1 MNFNKNKHKMYEFEI
16 RNIGGSDVYYKRKIG
31 DKFWLFSTKEEFEL
45 NKNIME
51 KKYSESDIEKGA
63 DIEMEHAVTI
73 KKFMRNGVTVREVAR
88 AIAIDHLEESPT
100 YYEDLKEEYA
110 RGGSVKKENLARI
123 HCHNPK
129 CNWSWKVKDGGD
141 DLYICHKCYT
151 DNEKFYVKG
160 GSLENDFEIEENEDG
175 DRITISL
182 KGIGEVILVQT
193 SPQYEFIED
202 IDEDTLEE
210 LNVSEYDMIGK
221 IEHLEVNDKFKGK
234 GYAKSL
240 MNKAIEIAEEY
251 GWMPLYLNASPM
263 GSKRYGLNIEDLT
276 GFYETFGFKVFLEQG
291 NNNLMLLNEKE
302 NFSKGGLSVDY
313 SFYSGRG
320 RRRGDEK
327 KPEIFFIISNS
338 IVGDLKLGN
347 VFATSIENE
356 YETKTFLDVFHS
368 YKDCNNK
375 LFEYLSSKESEYL
388 LEKPNSDFIIEEMT
402 YDGKSMNEDGSPL
415 INKKTVYKIS
425 AKKVKELK
433 SKYRFKDGG
442 DTNENFLKGGLIAPN
457 GEPSN
462 LTPKQYKLVRSKEFI
477 SWFGD
482 WENYPKNSSKVI
494 DKNGEPLVCYH
505 GTDNEFYEFDINK
518 QRIGWLGKGFYFSE
532 NKIEAKD
539 YGKRL
544 LKVFLNIKNP
554 FIIQGDIPNEDG
566 TVKWALNREGQISE
580 RYSEV
585 NASDISTTLKKFNN
599 DGIIEGSMISCFY
612 PNQIKLADG
621 TNTTFDSDN
630 PDIRFDDGGRINK
643 DFKYSLT
650 FGGITIYTNTEQEYV
665 GKKYS
670 PFESKG
676 SFKASVRKIDLENI
690 AIESEQLKNFNF
702 QWGVDDWKSISQKLK
717 NKGIN
722 KLELYLT
729 SGIIKNYELKIL
741 SDLENPDIR
750 FEDGGEVEDLIS
762 QGIVELKMFATK
774 PEHAK
779 EYGLDSINPL
789 YVQSLYVNENDR
801 LKGVGNKVLKYIDD
815 YAIKKGHDVVF
826 GHITQ
831 NAKFTKDLTETD
843 SSDIDLIK
851 SFLRKN
857 GYETIE
863 SNNDFY
869 KIIAKSNSEISFDNG
884 GEIADDK
891 LVALHNISAG
901 QIISANELG
910 GLVTPSIAILKAGQK
925 FTDFGDIT
933 LIPNKE
939 LINPKNSS
947 IKVFAGDVY
956 SPTVPRKLFNFD
968 KKKLDKESI
977 RIVHKSYTYDEGKY
991 VYHIIQNLLSDY
1003 NEFYKDLGR
1012 MSYEELVK
1020 YYFDK
1025 FYLAY
1030 LVDQDIK
1037 IPIPTKDKANYLWN
1051 NFDFT
1056 LNSEQKNRFKPI
1068 LDRYLKERNEKSRS
1082 DIDEKIKS
1090 DVYDLF
1096 VEVKNNELEKIK
1108 QEENEEYYNF
1118 LKERLNETFEKEVG
1132 TRYKWY
1138 EHYFNKLLDAVGS
1151 KKVLDEKKLKENIDK
1166 YFTKS
1171 KKEDYKNWLENF
1183 IYQFLGSEYFLQGNK
1198 KLDYNLDNLVDATT
1212 GKLVGAEKNLTFG
1225 VNQAKSFA
1233 TKQLKSLD
1241 EIKNKSNILITKE
1254 EMNVVD
1260 ESNKEKFNELRDA
1273 LTYEFNDTWS
1283 SLDSLGKALADYYKG
1298 SSVESALRKND
1309 YKAPNDYQKD
1319 LFLKIAEEIKNSPVD
1334 YFEAKLQRAV
1344 KLNEFDYAIVP
1355 FDTDKK
1361 VLEILKSNGIK
1372 IKKYKT
1378 KEERVNETNS
1388 IVFKDKKLTFKEG
1401 GMINEN
1407 KNTIFVN
1414 SKEGK
1419 IPVKLE
1425 RYWQDDTELVPIKEL
1440 IEIREFNRLE
1450 RPKYNLDDSK
1460 SNINTLESIILKEGI
1475 TEPLIIEY
1483 SLEDNAVLLI
1493 EGNHRLNVAINLGF
1507 DYFPARVVLRRRE
1520 FPSHQQDKAKKV
1532 KGVKPDEYG
1541 YVRSNLKPSQV
1552 GIKGTVK
1559 AFEQGGIIEG
1569 QLHSECNPETGCGE
1583 KFDVGGVGHIIE
1595 AERDEAVIVSKA
1607 FEDNN
1612 EYEIKGSPSEIASAL
1627 NVIGG
1632 GKNFDSGAV
1641 IKKEDGEQIKVSEI
1655 KEEAKNTDV
1664 ESIDPS
1670 SIIINRRSMY
1680 DDNEYVAEGTPKQI
1694 ASQINNLNNNG
1705 VKITDGG
1712 SIKKA

>member
-100 YYEDLKEEYA
+100 YYKDLKEEYA

-210 LNVSEYDMIGK
+210 LNVSEHDMIGK

-302 NFSKGGLSVDY
+302 NFSKGGL
-313 SFYSGRG
+313 
-320 RRRGDEK
+320 
-327 KPEIFFIISNS
+327 
-338 IVGDLKLGN
+338 
-347 VFATSIENE
+347 
-356 YETKTFLDVFHS
+356 
-368 YKDCNNK
+368 
-375 LFEYLSSKESEYL
+375 
-388 LEKPNSDFIIEEMT
+388 
-402 YDGKSMNEDGSPL
+402 
-415 INKKTVYKIS
+415 
-425 AKKVKELK
+425 
-433 SKYRFKDGG
+433 
-442 DTNENFLKGGLIAPN
+442 IAPN
-457 GEPSN
+457 GKPSN
-462 LTPKQYKLVRSKEFI
+462 LTPEQYKLVRTPEFKA
-477 SWFGD
+477 WFGD
-482 WENYPKNSSKVI
+482 WENDPANASKVV
-494 DKNGEPLVCYH
+494 DENGEPLVCYH
-505 GTDNEFYEFDINK
+505 QSDSEKIDVFKPKSNKNKVNDFFFFSTTEQSFLQRKHTYKFFLSPKKTFSTHSEELITKNEYGKDIGLNRIKRISDKELNELSSIIYKNQNIIIEEWKKKNTDSIEDVIDYLK
-518 QRIGWLGKGFYFSE
+518 SE
-532 NKIEAKD
+532 NKPSDNLSAIID
-539 YGKRL
+539 
-544 LKVFLNIKNP
+544 FIKNWNDSWSVLEQDL
-554 FIIQGDIPNEDG
+554 IINYIIENGYDSLITKEEGITNI
-566 TVKWALNREGQISE
+566 ALN
-580 RYSEV
+580 
-585 NASDISTTLKKFNN
+585 N
-599 DGIIEGSMISCFY
+599 

-621 TNTTFDSDN
+621 TNTTFDGSN
-630 PDIRFDDGGRINK
+630 PDIRFDG
-643 DFKYSLT
+643 
-650 FGGITIYTNTEQEYV
+650 
-665 GKKYS
+665 
-670 PFESKG
+670 
-676 SFKASVRKIDLENI
+676 
-690 AIESEQLKNFNF
+690 
-702 QWGVDDWKSISQKLK
+702 
-717 NKGIN
+717 
-722 KLELYLT
+722 
-729 SGIIKNYELKIL
+729 
-741 SDLENPDIR
+741 
-750 FEDGGEVEDLIS
+750 GGEVEDLIS
-762 QGIVELKMFATK
+762 QGIVELKMFTTK

-831 NAKFTKDLTETD
+831 NAKFTKDLIETD

-884 GEIADDK
+884 GEIADNK

-968 KKKLDKESI
+968 KKKLDKESL
-977 RIVHKSYTYDEGKY
+977 RIINKSYTYDEGKY
-991 VYHIIQNLLSDY
+991 VYHIILNLLSDY
-1003 NEFYKDLGR
+1003 SEFYKDLGR

-1096 VEVKNNELEKIK
+1096 IEVKNNELEKIK

-1233 TKQLKSLD
+1233 TNQLKSLD

-1612 EYEIKGSPSEIASAL
+1612 KYEIKGSPSEIASAL

>member
-45 NKNIME
+45 NKNMME

-141 DLYICHKCYT
+141 DLYICHKCFT
-151 DNEKFYVKG
+151 DNEKYYEKG
-160 GSLENDFEIEENEDG
+160 G
-175 DRITISL
+175 
-182 KGIGEVILVQT
+182 
-193 SPQYEFIED
+193 
-202 IDEDTLEE
+202 
-210 LNVSEYDMIGK
+210 
-221 IEHLEVNDKFKGK
+221 
-234 GYAKSL
+234 
-240 MNKAIEIAEEY
+240 
-251 GWMPLYLNASPM
+251 
-263 GSKRYGLNIEDLT
+263 
-276 GFYETFGFKVFLEQG
+276 
-291 NNNLMLLNEKE
+291 
-302 NFSKGGLSVDY
+302 SVDY

-320 RRRGDEK
+320 RRNGDNK

-415 INKKTVYKIS
+415 INKKTVFKIS

-442 DTNENFLKGGLIAPN
+442 DTNENFSKGGLIAPN
-457 GEPSN
+457 GKPSN
-462 LTPKQYKLVRSKEFI
+462 LTPEQYKLVRTTEFKA
-477 SWFGD
+477 WFGD
-482 WENYPKNSSKVI
+482 WENDPANASKVV
-494 DKNGEPLVCYH
+494 DENGEPLVCYH
-505 GTDNEFYEFDINK
+505 QSDSEKIDVFKPKSNKNKVNDFFFFSTTEQSFLQRKHTYKFFLSPKKTFSTHSEELITKNEYGKDIGLNRIKRISDKELNELSSIIYKNQNIIIEEWKKKNTDSIEDVIDYLK
-518 QRIGWLGKGFYFSE
+518 SE
-532 NKIEAKD
+532 NKPSDNLSAIID
-539 YGKRL
+539 
-544 LKVFLNIKNP
+544 FIKNWNDSWSVLEQDLIINYIIENGYDS
-554 FIIQGDIPNEDG
+554 FITKEEGITNI
-566 TVKWALNREGQISE
+566 ALN
-580 RYSEV
+580 
-585 NASDISTTLKKFNN
+585 N
-599 DGIIEGSMISCFY
+599 

-621 TNTTFDSDN
+621 TNTTFDGSN
-630 PDIRFDDGGRINK
+630 PDIRFDG
-643 DFKYSLT
+643 
-650 FGGITIYTNTEQEYV
+650 
-665 GKKYS
+665 
-670 PFESKG
+670 
-676 SFKASVRKIDLENI
+676 
-690 AIESEQLKNFNF
+690 
-702 QWGVDDWKSISQKLK
+702 
-717 NKGIN
+717 
-722 KLELYLT
+722 
-729 SGIIKNYELKIL
+729 
-741 SDLENPDIR
+741 
-750 FEDGGEVEDLIS
+750 GGEVEDLIS

-831 NAKFTKDLTETD
+831 NAKFTKDLIETD

-884 GEIADDK
+884 GEIADNK

-968 KKKLDKESI
+968 KKKLDKESL
-977 RIVHKSYTYDEGKY
+977 RIINKSYTYDEGKY
-991 VYHIIQNLLSDY
+991 VYHIILNLLSDY
-1003 NEFYKDLGR
+1003 SEFYKDLGR
-1012 MSYEELVK
+1012 MSYEELVE

-1025 FYLAY
+1025 FHLAY

-1037 IPIPTKDKANYLWN
+1037 IPVPTKDKANYLWN

-1056 LNSEQKNRFKPI
+1056 LNSEQKNRFKPV
-1068 LDRYLKERNEKSRS
+1068 LDRFRKEMNEKSYS

-1096 VEVKNNELEKIK
+1096 IEVKNNKLEELKSK
-1108 QEENEEYYNF
+1108 RDEEYYND
-1118 LKERLNETFEKEVG
+1118 LKERINSRFEQEVG
-1132 TRYKWY
+1132 TRFNWYDPYFYK
-1138 EHYFNKLLDAVGS
+1138 LSDAVNS
-1151 KKVLDEKKLKENIDK
+1151 KKELDEKKLKENIDK

-1212 GKLVGAEKNLTFG
+1212 GKLVGAEKNITFG
-1225 VNQAKSFA
+1225 VNQAKSFS

-1241 EIKNKSNILITKE
+1241 EIKNKSNVLITKE

-1260 ESNKEKFNELRDA
+1260 ESNKEKFIKLRDA
-1273 LTYEFNDTWS
+1273 LDYEYSNTWGG
-1283 SLDSLGKALADYYKG
+1283 LDSLGKALADYYKG

-1612 EYEIKGSPSEIASAL
+1612 KYEIKGSPSEIASAL

-1632 GKNFDSGAV
+1632 GKNFDSGAI
-1641 IKKEDGEQIKVSEI
+1641 IKTEEGKEIKVSEI

>member
-31 DKFWLFSTKEEFEL
+31 DKFWLFSTKEEFEQ
-45 NKNIME
+45 KIDIMD
-51 KKYSESDIEKGA
+51 KGYTQSDIEKGA
-63 DIEMEHAVTI
+63 KIELEHEKTI
-73 KKFMRNGVTVREVAR
+73 QNFMKNGTNVNDVAK
-88 AIAIDHLEESPT
+88 AIAIDHLEENPNA
-100 YYEDLKEEYA
+100 YPNEDIISMNVPLYIRTLELAREDIKSDADLHKFVEKVIKASKKEGYLSMNDYDSFFEDTTKKDIFKA
-110 RGGSVKKENLARI
+110 ENGGSLKKENSERI
-123 HCHNPK
+123 YCLNPK
-129 CNWSWKVKDGGD
+129 CDWNWSIESGGD
-141 DLYICHKCYT
+141 YLYVCHKCHT
-151 DNEKFYVKG
+151 NNEKYYKKG
-160 GSLENDFEIEENEDG
+160 GSI
-175 DRITISL
+175 
-182 KGIGEVILVQT
+182 
-193 SPQYEFIED
+193 
-202 IDEDTLEE
+202 
-210 LNVSEYDMIGK
+210 
-221 IEHLEVNDKFKGK
+221 
-234 GYAKSL
+234 
-240 MNKAIEIAEEY
+240 
-251 GWMPLYLNASPM
+251 
-263 GSKRYGLNIEDLT
+263 
-276 GFYETFGFKVFLEQG
+276 
-291 NNNLMLLNEKE
+291 
-302 NFSKGGLSVDY
+302 
-313 SFYSGRG
+313 
-320 RRRGDEK
+320 
-327 KPEIFFIISNS
+327 
-338 IVGDLKLGN
+338 
-347 VFATSIENE
+347 
-356 YETKTFLDVFHS
+356 
-368 YKDCNNK
+368 
-375 LFEYLSSKESEYL
+375 
-388 LEKPNSDFIIEEMT
+388 
-402 YDGKSMNEDGSPL
+402 
-415 INKKTVYKIS
+415 
-425 AKKVKELK
+425 
-433 SKYRFKDGG
+433 
-442 DTNENFLKGGLIAPN
+442 LIAPN
-457 GEPSN
+457 GETSN
-462 LTPKQYKLVRSKEFI
+462 LTPKQYKMVRTPEFKA
-477 SWFGD
+477 WFGD
-482 WENYPKNSSKVI
+482 WENDPKNSSKVI

-505 GTDNEFYEFDINK
+505 GSNNPNVNIFDSEK
-518 QRIGWLGKGFYFSE
+518 SGSVQYSDWGKGIYFTPSKSTADYYSNEALKKIDSE
-532 NKIEAKD
+532 YN
-539 YGKRL
+539 RL
-544 LKVFLNIKNP
+544 YEVYEKTQDFVDLKAFQNRGRELTLNEKTIVYSVFLNIKNP
-554 FIIQGDIPNEDG
+554 LIEPTSGMNDPF
-566 TVKWALNREGQISE
+566 LSE
-580 RYSEV
+580 QAIAY
-585 NASDISTTLKKFNN
+585 NK
-599 DGIIEGSMISCFY
+599 DGIFIMNNMNFWSYDEIIAFES
-612 PNQIKLADG
+612 NQIKLADG
-621 TNTTFDSDN
+621 TNTTFDSN
-630 PDIRFDDGGRINK
+630 NSDIRFDDGGRINK

-750 FEDGGEVEDLIS
+750 FEDGGNVEDLIS
-762 QGIVELKMFATK
+762 KGVIELKMFATK

-789 YVQSLYVNENDR
+789 FVQSLYVNENDR

-831 NAKFTKDLTETD
+831 NAKFTKKLTETD

-857 GYETIE
+857 GYGTIE

-884 GEIADDK
+884 GEISDDK

-968 KKKLDKESI
+968 KKKLDKESL
-977 RIVHKSYTYDEGKY
+977 RIINKSYTYDEGKY

-1003 NEFYKDLGR
+1003 SEFYKDLGR
-1012 MSYEELVK
+1012 MSYEELVE

-1037 IPIPTKDKANYLWN
+1037 IPIPTKDKPNYLWN

-1056 LNSEQKNRFKPI
+1056 LNSEQKNRFKPV
-1068 LDRYLKERNEKSRS
+1068 LDRFRKELNEKSSS
-1082 DIDEKIKS
+1082 DIDKKIKS

-1096 VEVKNNELEKIK
+1096 IEVKENKLEEIKK
-1108 QEENEEYYNF
+1108 QEKDEQTYDY
-1118 LKERLNETFEKEVG
+1118 LKERINSRFEEQVG
-1132 TRYKWY
+1132 TRFNWY
-1138 EHYFNKLLDAVGS
+1138 EPNFYKLLDSVNS
-1151 KKVLDEKKLKENIDK
+1151 KKELDEKKLKENIDK

-1212 GKLVGAEKNLTFG
+1212 GKLVGAEKNITFG

-1241 EIKNKSNILITKE
+1241 EIKNKSNVLITKE
-1254 EMNVVD
+1254 EMDNVD
-1260 ESNKEKFNELRDA
+1260 ELNREKFSKLNDA
-1273 LTYEFNDTWS
+1273 LTYEFNDTWG

-1309 YKAPNDYQKD
+1309 YKTPNNYQKD
-1319 LFLKIAEEIKNSPVD
+1319 LFIKIAEEIKNSPVD

-1612 EYEIKGSPSEIASAL
+1612 KYEIKGSPSEIASAL

-1632 GKNFDSGAV
+1632 GKNFDSGAI
-1641 IKKEDGEQIKVSEI
+1641 IKTEDGEQIKVSEI

>member
-1 MNFNKNKHKMYEFEI
+1 MNFNKNKHKIYEFEI

-45 NKNIME
+45 NKNIMD
-51 KKYSESDIEKGA
+51 KKYTESDIARGTE
-63 DIEMEHAVTI
+63 IEMEHSETLKKYI
-73 KKFMRNGVTVREVAR
+73 KEGVTVEEVVR
-88 AIAIDHLEESPT
+88 AIAIDHLEENPNSYPN
-100 YYEDLKEEYA
+100 EDIISMNEPLYIRTLELAREDIKSDADLHKFVEKVIKASKKEGYLSMNDYDSFFEDTTKKEIFKA
-110 RGGSVKKENLARI
+110 ENGGSLKKENSERI
-123 HCHNPK
+123 YCLNPK
-129 CNWSWKVKDGGD
+129 CDWNWSIESGGD
-141 DLYICHKCYT
+141 DLYVCHKCHT
-151 DNEKFYVKG
+151 DNEKYYKKG
-160 GSLENDFEIEENEDG
+160 GSI
-175 DRITISL
+175 
-182 KGIGEVILVQT
+182 
-193 SPQYEFIED
+193 
-202 IDEDTLEE
+202 
-210 LNVSEYDMIGK
+210 
-221 IEHLEVNDKFKGK
+221 
-234 GYAKSL
+234 
-240 MNKAIEIAEEY
+240 
-251 GWMPLYLNASPM
+251 
-263 GSKRYGLNIEDLT
+263 
-276 GFYETFGFKVFLEQG
+276 
-291 NNNLMLLNEKE
+291 
-302 NFSKGGLSVDY
+302 
-313 SFYSGRG
+313 
-320 RRRGDEK
+320 
-327 KPEIFFIISNS
+327 
-338 IVGDLKLGN
+338 
-347 VFATSIENE
+347 
-356 YETKTFLDVFHS
+356 
-368 YKDCNNK
+368 
-375 LFEYLSSKESEYL
+375 
-388 LEKPNSDFIIEEMT
+388 
-402 YDGKSMNEDGSPL
+402 
-415 INKKTVYKIS
+415 
-425 AKKVKELK
+425 
-433 SKYRFKDGG
+433 
-442 DTNENFLKGGLIAPN
+442 LIAPN

-462 LTPKQYKLVRSKEFI
+462 LTLKQYKMVRTPEFKA
-477 SWFGD
+477 WFGD
-482 WENYPKNSSKVI
+482 WENDPKNSSKVI
-494 DKNGEPLVCYH
+494 DENAEPLVVYH
-505 GTDNEFYEFDINK
+505 GTNAEFYVFEKSKRGSNTDNGIF
-518 QRIGWLGKGFYFSE
+518 GKGFYLSK
-532 NKIEAKD
+532 NLKTAQSYGAKIID
-539 YGKRL
+539 VYI
-544 LKVFLNIKNP
+544 NIINP
-554 FIIQGDIPNEDG
+554 FRVNDFKSKSEMAKNLGIDES
-566 TVKWALNREGQISE
+566 LLREGATGIS
-580 RYSEV
+580 
-585 NASDISTTLKKFNN
+585 ALQPFTGIFSDAIKENGYDGVITKF
-599 DGIIEGSMISCFY
+599 GEYVVFE

-621 TNTTFDSDN
+621 TNTTFDGNN
-630 PDIRFDDGGRINK
+630 PDIRFDG
-643 DFKYSLT
+643 
-650 FGGITIYTNTEQEYV
+650 
-665 GKKYS
+665 
-670 PFESKG
+670 
-676 SFKASVRKIDLENI
+676 
-690 AIESEQLKNFNF
+690 
-702 QWGVDDWKSISQKLK
+702 
-717 NKGIN
+717 
-722 KLELYLT
+722 
-729 SGIIKNYELKIL
+729 
-741 SDLENPDIR
+741 
-750 FEDGGEVEDLIS
+750 GGEVEDLIS

-789 YVQSLYVNENDR
+789 FVQSLYVNENHR

-968 KKKLDKESI
+968 KKKLDKESL
-977 RIVHKSYTYDEGKY
+977 RIVNKSYTYDEGKY

-1003 NEFYKDLGR
+1003 SEFYKDLGR

-1037 IPIPTKDKANYLWN
+1037 IPIPTKDEENYLWN

-1108 QEENEEYYNF
+1108 QEENEKYFNF
-1118 LKERLNETFEKEVG
+1118 LKERLNETFEEKVG
-1132 TRYKWY
+1132 TRFNWY

-1151 KKVLDEKKLKENIDK
+1151 KKVLDEKKIKENIDK

-1260 ESNKEKFNELRDA
+1260 ESNKEKFSKLNDA

-1298 SSVESALRKND
+1298 SSIESALRKND
-1309 YKAPNDYQKD
+1309 YKTPNNYQKD
-1319 LFLKIAEEIKNSPVD
+1319 LFIKIAEEIKNSPVD

-1378 KEERVNETNS
+1378 IEERVNETNS

-1612 EYEIKGSPSEIASAL
+1612 QYEIKGSPSEIASAL